1 MMPDVRAVLRVS
13 ETPPNSLY
21 WQRNASRIRTQA
33 MTIVRFVHAADLHL
47 DSPFVGMKSA
57 APQSVADALYDAT
70 FQAYENIISLC
81 VSERVDALL
90 VAGDVYDSA
99 DRSLRAQRKFI
110 DGLQRLHDQGI
121 RSFVCH
127 GNHDPLD
134 GWEARLDYP
143 PTCVR
148 FGAAFESAPIFP
160 DDPTRA
166 VVHGISYPTRDVYEN
181 LVHRLGIVDPTPFSI
196 GLLHANVG
204 NNTEHAAYAPCSL
217 ADLEQSGIDYWAL
230 GHVHTREVLSAES
243 PTVVYPGNPQ
253 GRHSNES
260 GPRGVYIVEVDDG
273 RNARLEFRA
282 MDTIRWEQRELD
294 VSRMEADQE
303 LLDELHE
310 AMRQMLDAADDRPII
325 ARLALTGRGVL
336 HSSLRKPGFT
346 VEHLR
351 EEINSE
357 WAGASPFAWCER
369 IEDRTASPFDRAER
383 VEGLDFMAE
392 VLKTADRAKDD
403 PEQLARLRA
412 GVSDLYQHRRFRRY
426 LSDHDPSDDDIAALI
441 DGAEAT
447 AVNLLIEEDTQ

>member
-1 MMPDVRAVLRVS
+1 
-13 ETPPNSLY
+13 
-21 WQRNASRIRTQA
+21 

-47 DSPFVGMKSA
+47 DSPFLGMKSA
-57 APQSVADALYDAT
+57 APSTVADALYQAT
-70 FQAYENIISLC
+70 FEAYENIIRLC
-81 VSERVDALL
+81 VSEGVDALL

-143 PTCVR
+143 PSCTR
-148 FGAAFESAPIFP
+148 FGPAFESAPVFL

-181 LVHRLGIVDPTPFSI
+181 LVHRLGMVDPTPFSV

-217 ADLEQSGIDYWAL
+217 VDLEHSGIDYWAL
-230 GHVHTREVLSAES
+230 GHVHTREVLRAES

-253 GRHSNES
+253 GRHPNES
-260 GPRGVYIVEVDDG
+260 GPRGVYLVEVDDG
-273 RNARLEFRA
+273 RKARLEFRA
-282 MDTIRWEQRELD
+282 MDTVRWEQRELD
-294 VSRMEADQE
+294 VSRMETDQD
-303 LLDELHE
+303 LLDESHE
-310 AMRQMLDAADDRPII
+310 AMRQMLDAADGRPII
-325 ARLALTGRGVL
+325 VRLALTGRGVL

-346 VEHLR
+346 LEQLT
-351 EEINSE
+351 EDINNE

-369 IEDRTASPFDRAER
+369 IEDETASPFDRAER
-383 VEGLDFMAE
+383 VEGSDFVAE
-392 VLKTADRAKDD
+392 VLKTSDRAKDE
-403 PEQLARLRA
+403 PELLSRLRA
-412 GVSDLYQHRRFRRY
+412 GIPDLYQHRRFRRY
-426 LSDHDPSDDDIAALI
+426 LSGYEPSDDEIAALL
-441 DGAEAT
+441 DEAEAI
-447 AVNLLIEEDTQ
+447 AVDLLVEEDDAQ

>member
-1 MMPDVRAVLRVS
+1 
-13 ETPPNSLY
+13 
-21 WQRNASRIRTQA
+21 

-47 DSPFVGMKSA
+47 DSPFLGMKSA
-57 APQSVADALYDAT
+57 APSTVAEALYQAT
-70 FQAYENIISLC
+70 FEAYENIIRLC
-81 VSERVDALL
+81 VSEGVDALL

-143 PTCVR
+143 PSCTR
-148 FGAAFESAPIFP
+148 FGPAFESAPVFP

-181 LVHRLGIVDPTPFSI
+181 LVHRLGMVDPTPFSV

-217 ADLEQSGIDYWAL
+217 VDLEHSGIDYWAL
-230 GHVHTREVLSAES
+230 GHVHTREVLRAES

-253 GRHSNES
+253 GRHPNES
-260 GPRGVYIVEVDDG
+260 GPRGVYLVEVDDG
-273 RNARLEFRA
+273 RKARLEFRA
-282 MDTIRWEQRELD
+282 MDTVRWEQRELD
-294 VSRMEADQE
+294 VSRMETDQD
-303 LLDELHE
+303 LLDESHE
-310 AMRQMLDAADDRPII
+310 AMRQMLDAADGRPII

-346 VEHLR
+346 LEQLT
-351 EEINSE
+351 EDINNE

-369 IEDRTASPFDRAER
+369 IEDETASPFDRTER
-383 VEGLDFMAE
+383 VEGSDFVAE
-392 VLKTADRAKDD
+392 VLKTSDRAKDE
-403 PEQLARLRA
+403 PELLSRLRA
-412 GVSDLYQHRRFRRY
+412 GIPDLYQHRRFRRY
-426 LSDHDPSDDDIAALI
+426 LSGYEPSDDEIAALL
-441 DGAEAT
+441 DEAEAI
-447 AVNLLIEEDTQ
+447 AVDLLVEEDDAQ